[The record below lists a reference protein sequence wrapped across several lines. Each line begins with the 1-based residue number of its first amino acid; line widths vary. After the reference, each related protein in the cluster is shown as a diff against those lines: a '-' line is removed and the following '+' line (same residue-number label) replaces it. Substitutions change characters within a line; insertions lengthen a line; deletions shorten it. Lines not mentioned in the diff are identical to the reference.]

1 MALACS
7 WTRIASDFGYAGVI
21 VRNDG
26 VVVRV
31 LLPCPTSE
39 QLLESIGVAYEALR
53 QSCMRRGKRPE
64 EASPPPGA
72 ARAFPARFPLP
83 PEGGVSTREA
93 ARQMSDYFSGCRR
106 RFDLPMEW
114 SGLLGFS
121 RDALQAALDIPY
133 GQTRSY
139 WWVAVRA
146 GNPRA
151 VRAVGQAMAG
161 NPLPLLIPCHR
172 VVRSDGSLG
181 GFGGGGPE
189 LKRRLIAFEQSA
201 IGPFPAIP
209 AMRPGKLKG

>member
-1 MALACS
+1 MTTNPALAFS
-7 WTRIASDFGYAGVI
+7 WTRIESAFGYAGVI
-21 VRNDG
+21 VRDDG

-31 LLPCPTSE
+31 LLPCPTPE
-39 QLLESIGVAYEALR
+39 QLLEHIGVAYEALR
-53 QSCMRRGKRPE
+53 RTSRQHGKRPE

-72 ARAFPARFPLP
+72 FLALADRLLLP
-83 PEGGVSTREA
+83 PEGGASTLEA
-93 ARQMSDYFSGCRR
+93 TRQLTEYFSGHRR
-106 RFDLPMEW
+106 RVDLPIEW
-114 SGLLGFS
+114 TRFSGFM
-121 RDALQAALDIPY
+121 RDALQAATRIPY

-151 VRAVGQAMAG
+151 VRAVGQAMAA

-189 LKRRLIAFEQSA
+189 LKRRLLALEQA
-201 IGPFPAIP
+201 HCE
-209 AMRPGKLKG
+209 